1 MSFGPL
7 VQGLFVPVNSPWR
20 SHPRN
25 HPLLDGFL
33 VPNNTLV
40 EMSENR
46 SPRNSKIQNM
56 FAHVEDQIFHIMSSE
71 TLDEKSL
78 TKSSAL
84 VFICIANT
92 MIWNQEKK

>member
-1 MSFGPL
+1 
-7 VQGLFVPVNSPWR
+7 
-20 SHPRN
+20 
-25 HPLLDGFL
+25 
-33 VPNNTLV
+33 
-40 EMSENR
+40 
-46 SPRNSKIQNM
+46 M

-92 MIWNQEKK
+92 WNQEKKQGNIGHIPSSWAA